1 MKKRLIALA
10 LTVVFL
16 FSGCSLVSVDS
27 DNLLYPPRPAGEQA
41 EIQGALEKHIGTHF
55 TLKYPRSGEICSA
68 ITQVDLD
75 YDGEEEVVAFY
86 RTKTETGG
94 THFVLMDRIDG
105 EWKVQSDLVGPGVDV
120 DRLVI
125 TQFGTGE
132 QKSVLVGWI
141 LFNSDKIGTVY
152 TYRDGRVISSLSDH
166 IYTEMLVND
175 FDQDGTDE
183 LFTLLLNSSGQTS
196 TARLFSKNP
205 DTDLMENVSELQ
217 LDGNISSYARIRFGQ
232 VETGGARGVVID
244 ENKSASAVKT
254 EIVYWDDTLGELVLA
269 AFSQNQNQ
277 DVELLRE
284 TTTLSG
290 DLSGDGIIDIPF
302 PEWVYRVPN
311 EEESNPYELAESV
324 YTRWKNYRAADHT
337 FVNVLDTAIN
347 YPDGYYLV
355 IPEERDWVL
364 HAYFLIDKETRTM
377 TFRNREQNWEMFRI
391 RAFSESEWEKTG
403 KNEYFEITRGNG
415 LVYGGWVSAKLQSEF
430 NGREADFFR
439 KNVHLIGSAG

>member
-1 MKKRLIALA
+1 MRKKLIALA
-10 LTVVFL
+10 LAVVFL
-16 FSGCSLVSVDS
+16 FSGCSMVSIDS

-41 EIQGALEKHIGTHF
+41 KIQEALEKHIGTHF

-68 ITQVDLD
+68 ITQADLD
-75 YDGEEEVVAFY
+75 HDGDDEVIAFY

-94 THFVLMDRIDG
+94 THFVLMDQIGG
-105 EWKVQSDLVGPGVDV
+105 EWNVQSDLVGPGVDV

-132 QKSVLVGWI
+132 QKSILVGWV

-166 IYTEMLVND
+166 IYTEMIVDD

-205 DTDLMENVSELQ
+205 DTDLMEAVSELQ
-217 LDGNISSYARIRFGQ
+217 LDGNISSYARVRFGQ

-244 ENKSASAVKT
+244 ENKNATTVKT
-254 EIVYWDDTLGELVLA
+254 EIVYWDAELEELVLPE
-269 AFSQNQNQ
+269 FSQSQNQN
-277 DVELLRE
+277 VELLRE

-302 PEWVYRVPN
+302 LERVYQYQDVADNNQYVR
-311 EEESNPYELAESV
+311 AECA
-324 YTRWKNYRAADHT
+324 YTRWKEFNAKDHT
-337 FVNVLDTAIN
+337 FTNVLDTAIN

-355 IPEERDWVL
+355 IPEEYDWVRS
-364 HAYFLIDKETRTM
+364 AYFLIDKETRTM
-377 TFRNREQNWEMFRI
+377 AFRNLKQDWEMFRI
-391 RAFSESEWEKTG
+391 CVFSESEWEKTG

-415 LVYGGWVSAKLQSEF
+415 LVYGGWVSARLQSEF
-430 NGREADFFR
+430 NGRETDFFR
-439 KNVHLIGSAG
+439 RNVHLIGG